1 MLRSVF
7 KYIALSGGLLIVL
20 LASGYFTMRLVVRH
34 EEAVTVPNLMGAD
47 VIKALEA
54 AAEHGLNIKVEGFE
68 YSSNVA
74 KNHILFQEPA
84 PGTSIKRGRDLR
96 LVISRGPEVLLGPHL
111 VGLPLAQAMFILEQ
125 NELTPGELVRVHSK
139 QVRLDGVI
147 AQDPPPQASLR
158 QGQSVDLLVSAGDQ
172 PQELLVP
179 DVRGRSAVEAA
190 LALKAVGLEQGQLSM
205 AFWEG
210 HAEGEVL
217 EQRPRAGY
225 KALRGSRVAL
235 LVNQGQEKLAG
246 GSDFTIFSYLVPAG
260 LRSQEIRV
268 DLATAAGTRQLHCGV
283 HDGGETVQVSF
294 PTGESGTII
303 VYHNGAEVL
312 RKRY

>member
-1 MLRSVF
+1 VLRSVF

-34 EEAVTVPNLMGAD
+34 EEAVSVPNLMGAD

-111 VGLPLAQAMFILEQ
+111 VGLPLAQALFILEQ
-125 NELTPGELVRVHSK
+125 NELAPGELVRVHSQ

-147 AQDPPPQASLR
+147 AQYPPPQASLR
-158 QGQSVDLLVSAGDQ
+158 QGQSVDMLVSAGDE
-172 PQELLVP
+172 PQELVVP

-205 AFWEG
+205 AFWAG

-246 GSDFTIFSYLVPAG
+246 GSDFTIFSYLVPTG

-294 PTGESGTII
+294 PAGESGTII